1 MMFMQSSLKFGS
13 YDTYIY
19 ITYIRIITVSWSE
32 AGSYLADLITGVLI
46 GAPSLPVTPT
56 TEH

>member
-13 YDTYIY
+13 YWHIY
-19 ITYIRIITVSWSE
+19 ITYIRIITVRWSE

>member
-1 MMFMQSSLKFGS
+1 MNNDYVCDDVHAKF
-13 YDTYIY
+13 TYIY
-19 ITYIRIITVSWSE
+19 ITYIRIITVRWSE

-46 GAPSLPVTPT
+46 GAASLPVTPT